1 MPPEQGAP
9 LPARPTGAPSHQ
21 LFIELGGETEAFD
34 VGGRAWPGPPGRD
47 IIVSEPRHRDSPP
60 PWDGPAPLDV
70 VTAPSPRGLIDR
82 LNAPVQVAFT
92 LSVLLSLPFIV
103 YVLVFFAGFDL
114 TKVTYPLI
122 AAALAVTVVALL
134 VEGISATRRVAPPG
148 APPGAYPP
156 ATAVIAAD
164 LSSGSAGIV
173 QTVSNML
180 GQEYPGEFEVILAYS
195 SSQRLPVEE
204 RLADMAAR
212 DARLVTLKV
221 GAGSSMSDHLLVALE
236 RARGEMIGVFDA
248 DDRPE
253 QGSFARAWRWLSRG
267 QDVVQGHRV
276 VRNGSTSWVAR
287 LVAVD
292 FERIYAVG
300 QGSQARWHGPGWSA
314 GPNTYWRRD
323 VLAPA
328 QAGQEGTGTA
338 VPSTMHGVRPDQSAS
353 TDRGLLSS
361 VLAPTTMG
369 ALWRQRVQWARG
381 RAAPAQTRSR
391 PVLGLP
397 GARTRLRAKVISG
410 CAQVAPWVTVQVFP
424 LLAFVAWRE
433 RGLGRMGSV
442 VPLLSLLGALVLSVG
457 VVQPVLAYRLGDD
470 RIRHHRSWF
479 VLYSVH
485 SILWFGEL
493 KRVATWVAQLGLG
506 KPAEHH

>member
-34 VGGRAWPGPPGRD
+34 VGGRAWPAPR
-47 IIVSEPRHRDSPP
+47 PRHHRVRAAAPGQPP
-60 PWDGPAPLDV
+60 TGRLRDGPAPLDV

-236 RARGEMIGVFDA
+236 RARG
-248 DDRPE
+248 R
-253 QGSFARAWRWLSRG
+253 
-267 QDVVQGHRV
+267 
-276 VRNGSTSWVAR
+276 
-287 LVAVD
+287 
-292 FERIYAVG
+292 
-300 QGSQARWHGPGWSA
+300 
-314 GPNTYWRRD
+314 
-323 VLAPA
+323 
-328 QAGQEGTGTA
+328 
-338 VPSTMHGVRPDQSAS
+338 
-353 TDRGLLSS
+353 
-361 VLAPTTMG
+361 
-369 ALWRQRVQWARG
+369 
-381 RAAPAQTRSR
+381 
-391 PVLGLP
+391 
-397 GARTRLRAKVISG
+397 
-410 CAQVAPWVTVQVFP
+410 
-424 LLAFVAWRE
+424 
-433 RGLGRMGSV
+433 
-442 VPLLSLLGALVLSVG
+442 
-457 VVQPVLAYRLGDD
+457 
-470 RIRHHRSWF
+470 
-479 VLYSVH
+479 
-485 SILWFGEL
+485 
-493 KRVATWVAQLGLG
+493 
-506 KPAEHH
+506 

>member
-1 MPPEQGAP
+1 MA
-9 LPARPTGAPSHQ
+9 
-21 LFIELGGETEAFD
+21 
-34 VGGRAWPGPPGRD
+34 GRPGRD

>member
-9 LPARPTGAPSHQ
+9 QPVGPTGVPSHQ
-21 LFIELGGETEAFD
+21 LYIELGGETEAFD
-34 VGGRAWPGPPGRD
+34 VSGRAWHGPSGRD
-47 IIVSEPRHRDSPP
+47 IILSEPPHRDGPP
-60 PWDGPAPLDV
+60 PFDV
-70 VTAPSPRGLIDR
+70 ATAPSPRALLIER

-122 AAALAVTVVALL
+122 AAALAMTVAALL

-164 LSSGSAGIV
+164 LSSDAASIV
-173 QTVSNML
+173 ETVSGML
-180 GQEYPGEFEVILAYS
+180 GQGYPGEFEVILAYS
-195 SSQRLPVEE
+195 SSECLPVEE
-204 RLADMAAR
+204 TLADMAAR
-212 DARLVTLKV
+212 DPRLVTLNL
-221 GAGSSMSDHLLVALE
+221 GAGSSIGDHLAAALE

-253 QGSFARAWRWLSRG
+253 PGSFARAWRWLSRG

-300 QGSQARWHGPGWSA
+300 QAGRARLHGLGWSSR
-314 GPNTYWRRD
+314 PNTYWRRD
-323 VLAPA
+323 VLAKARA
-328 QAGQEGTGTA
+328 QQENLATDIAYTGR
-338 VPSTMHGVRPDQSAS
+338 GGGPDLSVS

-369 ALWRQRVQWARG
+369 ALWQQRMQWARG
-381 RAAPAQTRSR
+381 RAEPAQQHLR
-391 PVLGLP
+391 PVVGLP
-397 GARTRLRAKVISG
+397 GARTRLRAKVVKG

-424 LLAFVAWRE
+424 LLAFVAWRD
-433 RGLGRMGSV
+433 RGWGHIGSL
-442 VPLLSLLGALVLSVG
+442 VPLLTLLGALVVSVG

-479 VLYSVH
+479 VLYAVH
-485 SILWFGEL
+485 SMLWFGEL
-493 KRVATWVAQLGLG
+493 KHVVTWVAQLGLG
-506 KPAEHH
+506 KPAERH